1 MAKRQSTE
9 AGHRRK
15 FLVVIDD
22 TPECS
27 RALIYAARRAER
39 TSGGLVMLYVIEPT
53 EFQHWIG
60 VENIMRAEAMDAAED
75 VLARFADLARRH
87 SSVEPEMVIREGG
100 KADEITALIEEDV
113 DIAVLVL
120 AASIDKEGPGPLV
133 SSIAGKLAANFPVP
147 ITVVPGTL
155 SDDDIAAVA

>member
-1 MAKRQSTE
+1 MSKRKSTE

-15 FLVVIDD
+15 FLAVIDD

-27 RALIYAARRAER
+27 RAVIYAARRAER

-60 VENIMRAEAMDAAED
+60 VENIMRAEAMDEAEE

-87 SSVEPEMVIREGG
+87 SSVEPELVIREGA
-100 KADEITALIEEDV
+100 KSDEITALIEEDE
-113 DIAVLVL
+113 DIAILVL
-120 AASIDKEGPGPLV
+120 AAGTDKEGPGPLV
-133 SSIAGKLAANFPVP
+133 SSIAGKLAPTFPVP

-155 SDDDIAAVA
+155 TDDDIAAIA